1 MSLHVAC
8 LDVWADAVR
17 REVQRVAP
25 SDWTLSF
32 AQSYE
37 PAHQRALAAPA
48 DVLLP
53 GFAVVDEA
61 LVAASPR
68 VRGVHKWGIG
78 LDQIDQT
85 ALRRRGI
92 GLGITAGANSQPVA
106 ELALALMLAVNRRLL
121 YVNRVMRQ
129 GQWPTPEMRETCYQ
143 IQGKTIGL
151 YGFGQI
157 GRRLAQILLGFEV
170 RILYHDQ
177 QRAQPEDEARLRAR
191 AVGLDELLAT
201 SDILSLHAPL
211 TEATRHVIAA
221 QTLAAMKPG
230 AVLINTSRGGLVDE
244 QALVAAL
251 QSGHLRGAGL
261 DAFESEP
268 PAADH
273 PLLKLE
279 QVVVSP
285 HAGGGV
291 FDNVEH
297 VARHA
302 FSNIA
307 RWQRG
312 ERLAAC
318 DSVIDPQPLA
328 ESGAL
333 K

>member
-1 MSLHVAC
+1 MSLQVAC

-61 LVAASPR
+61 LLAASPR
-68 VRGVHKWGIG
+68 VRWVHKWGIG
-78 LDQIDQT
+78 LDQIDQA

-129 GQWPTPEMRETCYQ
+129 GHWPTPEMRETCYQ

-177 QRAQPEDEARLRAR
+177 QRAQPEDEARLRVR

-244 QALVAAL
+244 AALVAAL
-251 QSGHLRGAGL
+251 ESGHLRGAGRVRVRT
-261 DAFESEP
+261 ARRQP
-268 PAADH
+268 PAA
-273 PLLKLE
+273 
-279 QVVVSP
+279 Q
-285 HAGGGV
+285 ARTGGG
-291 FDNVEH
+291 
-297 VARHA
+297 
-302 FSNIA
+302 
-307 RWQRG
+307 
-312 ERLAAC
+312 LATC
-318 DSVIDPQPLA
+318 GRRRV
-328 ESGAL
+328 
-333 K
+333 